1 MATQEQLHEAY
12 SAFRIP
18 VGSSWEV
25 IKKRYKVL
33 VRIWHPDR
41 QGESLQGDAEQ
52 ELKEINHF
60 YQDVFKPHFEGGE
73 HREDRY
79 CLCQSVPSSQA
90 KSEPEEPQFKEP
102 PPEPAPAPKTE
113 PKPEPEPQ
121 QKPKAEPE
129 TEPEIH
135 TTFTWREPA
144 TAKKQVFVNKQRDA
158 AVACGLA
165 FVGLCFCSVFINS
178 AKHTFATLFSSAPAQ
193 RQIAT
198 NTQISPAPQISYAPV
213 VNSVRVISDDTKR
226 AITYNKTRIDA
237 IKRDIETVQAQI
249 KWANKES
256 SGQLFRELG
265 VKEEELRQL
274 QARTFELEH

>member
-12 SAFRIP
+12 LAFRIP

-113 PKPEPEPQ
+113 PEQQ
-121 QKPKAEPE
+121 QKSKAEPE

-144 TAKKQVFVNKQRDA
+144 TAKKQVVVNKQRDA

-165 FVGLCFCSVFINS
+165 FVGLCFCSFFINS
-178 AKHTFATLFSSAPAQ
+178 AKHTFANLFSSAQAQ

-213 VNSVRVISDDTKR
+213 VSSVRAISDDTKR
-226 AITYNKTRIDA
+226 AITYNKTKIDA

-249 KWANKES
+249 KWAKKES
-256 SGQLFRELG
+256 SGQLYRELG

-274 QARTFELEH
+274 QARTFELGR